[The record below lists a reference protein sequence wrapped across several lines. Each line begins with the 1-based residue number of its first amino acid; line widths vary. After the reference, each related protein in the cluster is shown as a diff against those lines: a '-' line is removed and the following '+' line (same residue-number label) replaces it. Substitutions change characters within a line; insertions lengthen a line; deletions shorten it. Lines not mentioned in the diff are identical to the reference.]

1 MAGTK
6 DLAFSPGLALPV
18 GSLVVLTTSADYGLA
33 PLGPTGVFLV
43 SLTPAGAVLGFLGL
57 AGVVLLVV
65 GPPVVVLSALGP
77 HHLLPAP
84 KFQSADQE
92 QMLKE
97 LATQGLPSLLWS
109 ATGPAAR

>member
-1 MAGTK
+1 
-6 DLAFSPGLALPV
+6 LAPWWSQQPLQILGLA
-18 GSLVVLTTSADYGLA
+18 A
-33 PLGPTGVFLV
+33 LGPTRVFLV

-97 LATQGLPSLLWS
+97 LVTQGLPSLLWS
-109 ATGPAAR
+109 ASGPAAR